1 MTKTNKK
8 KFNSKSFIGMF
19 FVYAS
24 LIIFAL
30 WILMPFSLVLLTSF
44 KGIIEAN
51 SLDFHWLPEKFTVQG
66 YEKAG
71 LVAPSERNKYGYL
84 LYNEIEQ
91 ERIKKIKLYQQFGFK
106 LKEIKDL
113 IDAPEYVVKEAV
125 ERQVGKLKSEI
136 TRLST
141 LIDRAEG
148 LIEEF
153 IK

>member
-1 MTKTNKK
+1 MDNLKTLREICN
-8 KFNSKSFIGMF
+8 
-19 FVYAS
+19 
-24 LIIFAL
+24 
-30 WILMPFSLVLLTSF
+30 ILEVTRR
-44 KGIIEAN
+44 A
-51 SLDFHWLPEKFTVQG
+51 VQG

-71 LVAPSERNKYGYL
+71 LVTPSERNKYGYL

>member
-1 MTKTNKK
+1 MGNLKTLREICN
-8 KFNSKSFIGMF
+8 
-19 FVYAS
+19 
-24 LIIFAL
+24 
-30 WILMPFSLVLLTSF
+30 ILEVTRR
-44 KGIIEAN
+44 A
-51 SLDFHWLPEKFTVQG
+51 VQG

-71 LVAPSERNKYGYL
+71 LVTPSERNKYGYL

-125 ERQVGKLKSEI
+125 ERQVNKLRSEI
-136 TRLST
+136 TRIST

>member
-1 MTKTNKK
+1 MGNLKTLREICN
-8 KFNSKSFIGMF
+8 
-19 FVYAS
+19 
-24 LIIFAL
+24 
-30 WILMPFSLVLLTSF
+30 ILDVTRR
-44 KGIIEAN
+44 A
-51 SLDFHWLPEKFTVQG
+51 VQG

-125 ERQVGKLKSEI
+125 ERQVSKLKREI

>member
-1 MTKTNKK
+1 MGNLKTLREICN
-8 KFNSKSFIGMF
+8 
-19 FVYAS
+19 
-24 LIIFAL
+24 
-30 WILMPFSLVLLTSF
+30 ILEVTRR
-44 KGIIEAN
+44 A
-51 SLDFHWLPEKFTVQG
+51 VQG

-125 ERQVGKLKSEI
+125 ERQVSKLKREI

-141 LIDRAEG
+141 LIDRAER

>member
-1 MTKTNKK
+1 MTARNVQLQTKRRYCMDNLKTLREICN
-8 KFNSKSFIGMF
+8 
-19 FVYAS
+19 
-24 LIIFAL
+24 
-30 WILMPFSLVLLTSF
+30 ILEVTRR
-44 KGIIEAN
+44 A
-51 SLDFHWLPEKFTVQG
+51 VQG

-125 ERQVGKLKSEI
+125 ERQVSKLKSEI

>member
-1 MTKTNKK
+1 MDNLKTLREICN
-8 KFNSKSFIGMF
+8 
-19 FVYAS
+19 
-24 LIIFAL
+24 
-30 WILMPFSLVLLTSF
+30 ILDVTRR
-44 KGIIEAN
+44 A
-51 SLDFHWLPEKFTVQG
+51 VQG

-71 LVAPSERNKYGYL
+71 LVTPSERNKYGYL

-125 ERQVGKLKSEI
+125 ERQVSKLRSEI

-141 LIDRAEG
+141 LIDMAEG

>member
-1 MTKTNKK
+1 MTARNVQSQTKRRYCMDNLKTLREICN
-8 KFNSKSFIGMF
+8 
-19 FVYAS
+19 
-24 LIIFAL
+24 
-30 WILMPFSLVLLTSF
+30 ILEVTRR
-44 KGIIEAN
+44 A
-51 SLDFHWLPEKFTVQG
+51 VQG

-71 LVAPSERNKYGYL
+71 LVTPSERNKYGYL

-91 ERIKKIKLYQQFGFK
+91 ERIKNIKLYQQFGFK

-125 ERQVGKLKSEI
+125 ERQVSKLRSEI

>member
-1 MTKTNKK
+1 MDNLKTLREICN
-8 KFNSKSFIGMF
+8 
-19 FVYAS
+19 
-24 LIIFAL
+24 
-30 WILMPFSLVLLTSF
+30 ILDVTRR
-44 KGIIEAN
+44 A
-51 SLDFHWLPEKFTVQG
+51 VQG

-71 LVAPSERNKYGYL
+71 LVTPSERNTYGYL
-84 LYNEIEQ
+84 LFSKEKKITL
-91 ERIKKIKLYQQFGFK
+91 KKIKLYQQFGFK

-125 ERQVGKLKSEI
+125 ERQVSKLRSEI

-148 LIEEF
+148 LIEEL

>member
-1 MTKTNKK
+1 MDNLKTLREICN
-8 KFNSKSFIGMF
+8 
-19 FVYAS
+19 
-24 LIIFAL
+24 
-30 WILMPFSLVLLTSF
+30 ILEVTRR
-44 KGIIEAN
+44 A
-51 SLDFHWLPEKFTVQG
+51 VQG

-106 LKEIKDL
+106 LKEIKDI

-125 ERQVGKLKSEI
+125 ERQVSKLKSEI
-136 TRLST
+136 TRLRT

>member
-1 MTKTNKK
+1 MQHIRGDQTRR
-8 KFNSKSFIGMF
+8 SR
-19 FVYAS
+19 
-24 LIIFAL
+24 L
-30 WILMPFSLVLLTSF
+30 W
-44 KGIIEAN
+44 
-51 SLDFHWLPEKFTVQG
+51 
-66 YEKAG
+66 KAG

-125 ERQVGKLKSEI
+125 ERQVSKLRSEI

>member
-1 MTKTNKK
+1 MDNLKTLREICN
-8 KFNSKSFIGMF
+8 
-19 FVYAS
+19 
-24 LIIFAL
+24 
-30 WILMPFSLVLLTSF
+30 ILEVTRR
-44 KGIIEAN
+44 A
-51 SLDFHWLPEKFTVQG
+51 VQG

-71 LVAPSERNKYGYL
+71 LVTPSERNKYGYL

-125 ERQVGKLKSEI
+125 ERQVSKLKREI

-141 LIDRAEG
+141 LIDRADG

>member
-1 MTKTNKK
+1 MGNLKTLREICN
-8 KFNSKSFIGMF
+8 
-19 FVYAS
+19 
-24 LIIFAL
+24 
-30 WILMPFSLVLLTSF
+30 ILEVTRR
-44 KGIIEAN
+44 A
-51 SLDFHWLPEKFTVQG
+51 VQG

-71 LVAPSERNKYGYL
+71 LVTPSERNKYGYL

-125 ERQVGKLKSEI
+125 ERQVSKLKREI

>member
-1 MTKTNKK
+1 MQSQTKSWYCMDNLKTLREICN
-8 KFNSKSFIGMF
+8 
-19 FVYAS
+19 
-24 LIIFAL
+24 
-30 WILMPFSLVLLTSF
+30 ILDVTRR
-44 KGIIEAN
+44 A
-51 SLDFHWLPEKFTVQG
+51 VQG

-125 ERQVGKLKSEI
+125 ERQVSKLKSEI

>member
-1 MTKTNKK
+1 MGNLKTLREICN
-8 KFNSKSFIGMF
+8 
-19 FVYAS
+19 
-24 LIIFAL
+24 
-30 WILMPFSLVLLTSF
+30 ILEVTRR
-44 KGIIEAN
+44 A
-51 SLDFHWLPEKFTVQG
+51 VQG

-125 ERQVGKLKSEI
+125 ERQVSKLRSEI

-141 LIDRAEG
+141 LIDGAEG

>member
-1 MTKTNKK
+1 MGNLKTLREICN
-8 KFNSKSFIGMF
+8 
-19 FVYAS
+19 
-24 LIIFAL
+24 
-30 WILMPFSLVLLTSF
+30 ILEVTRR
-44 KGIIEAN
+44 A
-51 SLDFHWLPEKFTVQG
+51 VQG

-125 ERQVGKLKSEI
+125 ERQVSKLKREI

>member
-1 MTKTNKK
+1 MDNLKTLREICN
-8 KFNSKSFIGMF
+8 
-19 FVYAS
+19 
-24 LIIFAL
+24 
-30 WILMPFSLVLLTSF
+30 ILEVTRR
-44 KGIIEAN
+44 A
-51 SLDFHWLPEKFTVQG
+51 VQG

-125 ERQVGKLKSEI
+125 ERQVSKLRREI

>member
-1 MTKTNKK
+1 MDNLKTLRERCN
-8 KFNSKSFIGMF
+8 
-19 FVYAS
+19 
-24 LIIFAL
+24 
-30 WILMPFSLVLLTSF
+30 ILEVTRR
-44 KGIIEAN
+44 A
-51 SLDFHWLPEKFTVQG
+51 VQG

-71 LVAPSERNKYGYL
+71 LVTPSERNKYGYL

-125 ERQVGKLKSEI
+125 ERQVSKLRSEI

>member
-1 MTKTNKK
+1 MDNLKTLREICN
-8 KFNSKSFIGMF
+8 
-19 FVYAS
+19 
-24 LIIFAL
+24 
-30 WILMPFSLVLLTSF
+30 ILEVTRR
-44 KGIIEAN
+44 A
-51 SLDFHWLPEKFTVQG
+51 VQG

-71 LVAPSERNKYGYL
+71 LVTPSERNKYGYL

-125 ERQVGKLKSEI
+125 ERQVSKLRSEI

-141 LIDRAEG
+141 LIDMAEG

>member
-1 MTKTNKK
+1 MTARNVQLQTKRRYCMDNLKTLREICN
-8 KFNSKSFIGMF
+8 
-19 FVYAS
+19 
-24 LIIFAL
+24 
-30 WILMPFSLVLLTSF
+30 ILEVTRR
-44 KGIIEAN
+44 A
-51 SLDFHWLPEKFTVQG
+51 VQG

-71 LVAPSERNKYGYL
+71 LVTPSERNKYGYL

-125 ERQVGKLKSEI
+125 ERQVSKLKREI